1 MQALWQLFFTAPVV
15 AGKITIQQQHG
26 RDDAD
31 SRAFSVPWGNRNAA
45 HDETIGGATKALRV
59 FRCGMALLDT
69 MQQQVIACGI
79 TQ

>member
-31 SRAFSVPWGNRNAA
+31 SGAFSLPWGNRNAA
-45 HDETIGGATKALRV
+45 HDETWRATEPLRV

-69 MQQQVIACGI
+69 MQQQAIACGI